1 MKRTTYITIIAI
13 IMISCLQGYNISLQ
27 YAKYIDEKISIIN
40 SEFSKSIDEERNLR
54 AKGSNSVHQEKNQHL
69 RIKVSNTLTP
79 PIPQKGDEVANLD
92 SFNVSKLKEKG
103 IITSASDI
111 ISLFLQD
118 SYEAKGR
125 PLNLAVLDTIF
136 RRNIKEDY
144 EHSILLLNEDKQ
156 VIKAYGRRDIPS
168 SWVYSKDY
176 AVSLAHPRFIRVAI
190 HIPPSQFIW
199 HSIGTLTLSLLFVL
213 VAAIC
218 IGYQLREIKR
228 KDELL
233 KNRELSANSIIHDLK
248 APINS
253 VVMLMSVIKMK
264 VADEGTQKL
273 VTQTIDKAKRLVT
286 TIETLLS
293 VADNKRKFILNLKPT
308 NMAELANIAQSDVD
322 IIYKEKPHHIN
333 IIDQT
338 QGKATI
344 KVDKMYMLNVLRNLI
359 ENAVKYADE
368 GVNVEVRIRKEGE
381 FIQTS
386 IVDNGWG
393 INKKEQSKIF
403 QQFYR
408 IPHDNNPKGNGIG
421 LALVK
426 YIVEAH
432 RGHIIVES
440 EPNKGSKFTF
450 TIPFSKIVENKD

>member
-27 YAKYIDEKISIIN
+27 YIKYIDDNIPIIN
-40 SEFSKSIDEERNLR
+40 SEISKSIDEERSLR
-54 AKGSNSVHQEKNQHL
+54 AKGSNNLQQVKNQHFS
-69 RIKVSNTLTP
+69 IKVPNTQTP

-92 SFNVSKLKEKG
+92 SFDVSKLKEQG

-136 RRNIKEDY
+136 RKNIKEDY
-144 EHSILLLNEDKQ
+144 EHSILLLNENKQ
-156 VIKAYGRRDIPS
+156 VIKTYGRSDIPS

-213 VAAIC
+213 VAAVC

-253 VVMLMSVIKMK
+253 VVMLMSVIKKK
-264 VADEGTQKL
+264 VTDENMRNLIEQAA
-273 VTQTIDKAKRLVT
+273 DKAKRLVS

-293 VADNKRKFILNLKPT
+293 VADNKRKFILNLKPA

-333 IIDQT
+333 IIDESK
-338 QGKATI
+338 GNATI
-344 KVDKMYMLNVLRNLI
+344 EADKMYMLNVLRNLM

-368 GVNVEVRIRKEGE
+368 GVNAEVRIRKEGD

-386 IVDNGWG
+386 VSDNGWG
-393 INKKEQSKIF
+393 INKKEQKKIF

-408 IPHDNNPKGNGIG
+408 IPHANNPKGNGIG

-432 RGHIIVES
+432 GGQIMVES

-450 TIPFSKIVENKD
+450 TIPYNNRG

>member
-1 MKRTTYITIIAI
+1 MKKVIYISVLAI
-13 IMISCLQGYNISLQ
+13 IMIGCLQGYNIYLQ
-27 YAKYIDEKISIIN
+27 YLNYIDTQLTKIN
-40 SEFSKSIDEERNLR
+40 PTLFQSIDEERNLR
-54 AKGSNSVHQEKNQHL
+54 TRLSYKPDKIGEQHSYL
-69 RIKVSNTLTP
+69 KIYKPGENVP
-79 PIPQKGDEVANLD
+79 KPQKEETVIRTETYNIK
-92 SFNVSKLKEKG
+92 SLKKTG
-103 IITSASDI
+103 IISSEMDLV
-111 ISLFLQD
+111 SLLLQD
-118 SYEAKGR
+118 DNEAKGR

-144 EHSILLLNEDKQ
+144 EHSILLLNENKQ
-156 VIKAYGRRDIPS
+156 VIKTYGRRDIPS
-168 SWVYSKDY
+168 SWVYSKNY
-176 AVSLAHPRFIRVAI
+176 AVSLAHPRFICVAI

-233 KNRELSANSIIHDLK
+233 KNRELSVNSIIHDLK

-253 VVMLMSVIKMK
+253 VVMLLSVIKMK
-264 VADEGTQKL
+264 VTDENMHNL
-273 VTQTIDKAKRLVT
+273 IEQTAEKAKRLVS

-308 NMAELANIAQSDVD
+308 NIAELANIAQSDVD

-333 IIDQT
+333 IIDELN
-338 QGKATI
+338 GNATI
-344 KVDKMYMLNVLRNLI
+344 KADKMYMLNVLRNLM
-359 ENAVKYADE
+359 ENAVKYADK
-368 GVNVEVRIRKEGE
+368 GVNVDVCIRKEGD

-386 IVDNGWG
+386 ITDNGWG
-393 INKKEQSKIF
+393 INKKEQKKIF
-403 QQFYR
+403 LQFYR
-408 IPHDNNPKGNGIG
+408 IPHTNNPKGNGIG

-432 RGHIIVES
+432 GGHIIVES
-440 EPNKGSKFTF
+440 EPNKGSKFIF
-450 TIPFSKIVENKD
+450 TIPYNNIG

>member
-1 MKRTTYITIIAI
+1 M
-13 IMISCLQGYNISLQ
+13 QGYNIYLQ
-27 YAKYIDEKISIIN
+27 YLNYIENQILSID
-40 SEFSKSIDEERNLR
+40 SPLCQSIDEERNLR
-54 AKGSNSVHQEKNQHL
+54 TRISYKPDKIGEQHSYLKIYKPGEKAP
-69 RIKVSNTLTP
+69 K
-79 PIPQKGDEVANLD
+79 PQKEETVIRTETYNIKNL
-92 SFNVSKLKEKG
+92 KKRG
-103 IITSASDI
+103 IISSEMDLV
-111 ISLFLQD
+111 SLLLQD
-118 SYEAKGR
+118 DNEAKGR

-144 EHSILLLNEDKQ
+144 EHSILLLNQDKQ
-156 VIKAYGRRDIPS
+156 VIKIYGRKDIPS
-168 SWVYSKDY
+168 SWVYTKDY
-176 AVSLAHPRFIRVAI
+176 AVSLAHLRFVRVAI

-213 VAAIC
+213 VAALC
-218 IGYQLREIKR
+218 IRYQLREIKR
-228 KDELL
+228 RDELL
-233 KNRELSANSIIHDLK
+233 RNRELSVNSIIHDLK

-308 NMAELANIAQSDVD
+308 NMAELANIAQSDVN

-344 KVDKMYMLNVLRNLI
+344 KADKMYMLNVLRNLI
-359 ENAVKYADE
+359 ENAVKYADD

-432 RGHIIVES
+432 KGHIMVES

-450 TIPFSKIVENKD
+450 TIPYSNIVENKD